1 MTVRTDLPPA
11 LRRATELLAVRGIDP
26 LVQDG
31 YLDTLRQPP
40 GSIAD
45 AESAGIQAFWASKAG
60 AGFYQFAQALVRAV
74 LKGSRTPTEWLVLPS
89 KGVILDVGSGLGHVT
104 GVLADSAGGDVVVLG
119 VDISAPMLARA
130 ARACTDSRV
139 GFLLA
144 DAGRLPFDDGC
155 VDGVVSTAVLQLVAD
170 RAAALAEMVR
180 VLRPG
185 GVLTVMIPS
194 TKHGPA
200 KLMSALPGG
209 GVHYFD
215 DDELPGM
222 LAAHGLTDV
231 HVRRKG
237 SFQWVRGA
245 KSPAAGIA
253 PVR

>member
-1 MTVRTDLPPA
+1 MTVQTDLSPA

-26 LVQDG
+26 VVQDG
-31 YLDTLRQPP
+31 YLDTLRPRP
-40 GSIAD
+40 DGIAGAD
-45 AESAGIQAFWASKAG
+45 SKGIQALWASKAG
-60 AGFYQFAQALVRAV
+60 AGLYRFAQALIRGV
-74 LKGSRTPTEWLVLPS
+74 LRGARTPAEWLVLPS
-89 KGVILDVGSGLGHVT
+89 EGVILDVGSGLGHVT
-104 GVLADSAGGDVVVLG
+104 RVLAERAGPDVVVLG

-130 ARACTDSRV
+130 AKACTDPRV

-144 DAGRLPFDDGC
+144 DAARLPFDDGC
-155 VDGVVSTAVLQLVAD
+155 VDGVASTAVLQLVPD

-209 GVHYFD
+209 GAHYFD

-222 LAAHGLTDV
+222 FTANGLTDV
-231 HVRRKG
+231 EVRQKG
-237 SFQWVRGA
+237 SFQWVRGR
-245 KSPAAGIA
+245 KN
-253 PVR
+253 